1 MKHENH
7 SNENEI
13 AIEDWLAEKEYIKE
27 YRNGFLTETEF
38 HSIRKLHTCYRV
50 SGNACSF
57 YGYLLDIWLVAG
69 FIGYLCMNVTATYLW
84 LWLAGCEVLGV
95 LTIGLF
101 IAEIASIFKI
111 RKTAMTGQKRKRTE
125 Q

>member
-1 MKHENH
+1 MKRENH

-27 YRNGFLTETEF
+27 YRKGFLTENEF
-38 HSIRKLHTCYRV
+38 HSIKKLYTCYQI

-57 YGYLLDIWLVAG
+57 YGYLLDIWLVVG
-69 FIGYLCMNVTATYLW
+69 FLGYLCMKVTATYLW

-101 IAEIASIFKI
+101 IAEIASLFKI